1 VLSRWQGG
9 SGGSAG
15 PVFVVGLLGVKVEDS
30 RTRGAVGRQ
39 QGATGT
45 HNLRALREGVQDWC
59 DGFGDRCA
67 GSSSIVSLFPC
78 DKHV

>member
-1 VLSRWQGG
+1 MLSRWQGG

-39 QGATGT
+39 QGATGA
-45 HNLRALREGVQDWC
+45 HNLRALREGVRLRLVRW
-59 DGFGDRCA
+59 FW
-67 GSSSIVSLFPC
+67 
-78 DKHV
+78 